1 MPILTDSFIYLSI
14 FSISFVSNVIPFG
27 GPPYTIITATA
38 ILKLGDA
45 YYWPLIVLASLGAIL
60 SKIIIYLAGKFF
72 KKSLRKNRNIMFLS
86 KVSDSNT
93 FYIILFTLA
102 VIPIFPF
109 DDYLF
114 IAAGAV
120 EVSLL
125 KAIFALVVAKLIK
138 TALEVY
144 IELKVIL
151 AISSLLTL
159 AKPTIGAILTIA
171 FIVFGIIIFKIDWEH
186 YYNKIKG
193 RIGRHI

>member
-1 MPILTDSFIYLSI
+1 MSILADSLVYLSI

-38 ILKLGDA
+38 ILKLGNS

-60 SKIIIYLAGKFF
+60 SKIVIYLTGKLF
-72 KKSLRKNRNIMFLS
+72 KKSLRKNRNIAFLS
-86 KVSDSNT
+86 RISNSDT
-93 FYIILFTLA
+93 FYIILFVLA
-102 VIPIFPF
+102 VIPILPF

-114 IAAGAV
+114 IAAGAM
-120 EVSLL
+120 EISLL
-125 KAIFALVVAKLIK
+125 KAMFALVVAKLIK
-138 TALEVY
+138 TALEVF
-144 IELKVIL
+144 IELKVIV

-171 FIVFGIIIFKIDWEH
+171 FVAFGIIIFKIDWEH

-193 RIGRHI
+193 RIGV

>member
-1 MPILTDSFIYLSI
+1 MPILTDSLVYLSI

-38 ILKLGDA
+38 ILKLGNS

-60 SKIIIYLAGKFF
+60 SKIVIYLTGKLF

-86 KVSDSNT
+86 KISNSDT
-93 FYIILFTLA
+93 FYIILFVLA
-102 VIPIFPF
+102 VIPILPF

-114 IAAGAV
+114 IAASAM
-120 EVSLL
+120 EISLL
-125 KAIFALVVAKLIK
+125 KTVFALVVAKLIK
-138 TALEVY
+138 TALEVF
-144 IELKVIL
+144 IELKVIV

-171 FIVFGIIIFKIDWEH
+171 FVVFGIIIFKIDWEH

-193 RIGRHI
+193 RIGV